1 MKQTFLHDDASKY
14 KLVKET
20 SLGTLA
26 TDAITGKPLES
37 QVVLSEKNFLY
48 LISMLP
54 KCDERTSIMNRI
66 RHIEDKMI
74 ELKFKTTAELTT
86 DLLLHTLNEEIN
98 QITFEADVMEL
109 VKSMPRIVGKINLE
123 KK

>member
-1 MKQTFLHDDASKY
+1 MKQHRCSDTNFRIEIGVISTKNNDGININENS
-14 KLVKET
+14 VEM
-20 SLGTLA
+20 
-26 TDAITGKPLES
+26 
-37 QVVLSEKNFLY
+37 SEKNFLY